1 MYQGRTPKSKCPSC
15 KATLTGASNV
25 GEVGPV
31 PGDFSI
37 CWYCQAVMVFNDD
50 LTLRE
55 PTEEDIA
62 EVDTLKLSQ
71 MQRAAKRHRDEN
83 D

>member
-1 MYQGRTPKSKCPSC
+1 
-15 KATLTGASNV
+15 
-25 GEVGPV
+25 
-31 PGDFSI
+31 
-37 CWYCQAVMVFNDD
+37 MVFNDD